1 MLQYWTYRSLTASP
15 TYRPRALKQHADADA
30 KGTKYTP
37 LKIFLKRRRVIF
49 SVLDEAHE
57 DESCEH
63 AGACDQLETEVQR
76 SIKR

>member
-1 MLQYWTYRSLTASP
+1 MLQYWAYRSLTASP
-15 TYRPRALKQHADADA
+15 TYRPRAFRQYDDAHA

-37 LKIFLKRRRVIF
+37 LKIFLKRRRAIF

-57 DESCEH
+57 GESCEH

>member
-1 MLQYWTYRSLTASP
+1 MLVHVINSR
-15 TYRPRALKQHADADA
+15 LKCSDTHHLFTFAHKVRRKKSQ
-30 KGTKYTP
+30 
-37 LKIFLKRRRVIF
+37 LKRRRVIF

-63 AGACDQLETEVQR
+63 AGACDQLEAEVQR